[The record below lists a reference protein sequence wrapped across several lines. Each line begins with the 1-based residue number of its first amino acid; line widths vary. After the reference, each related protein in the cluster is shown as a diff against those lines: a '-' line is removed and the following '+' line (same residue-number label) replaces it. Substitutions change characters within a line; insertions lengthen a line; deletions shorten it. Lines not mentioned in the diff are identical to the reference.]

1 MGNPIKMPIPVKQK
15 IEPNIIFNKPTAFLL
30 GLQIK
35 GNITRPI
42 EKRAMK
48 I

>member
-15 IEPNIIFNKPTAFLL
+15 IVPNIIFNKPTDFLL
-30 GLQIK
+30 GFQSK

-42 EKRAMK
+42 EKRAVK